1 MSESLLPERPVQ
13 FSPSLAAVIG
23 VEEAIL
29 LQHIQICAELS
40 PSDVNELTPTLKNKS
55 YQWTKTNVAKVAQQ
69 LPFWQ
74 PSAIRRLLNNLQDL
88 GMIALSE
95 NPNSADAVFYCAV
108 TQQTSQQTS
117 QQASQ
122 HQAQH
127 SRLQNTANSQQPLSS
142 FGNLTG
148 NTAENTFANAAGNIR
163 ENTTFGAQKISP
175 HWRPDTA
182 TLGHLE
188 NLGVPAQFC
197 QASIDEFILYW
208 RERNEASH
216 AWGSK
221 FSQHVAR
228 RWQSEKQLV
237 ADRERR
243 AAQQLQKQQQL
254 QTSSTAIQQQWEPS
268 IDAIEI
274 LERMGIHKNFVVDAI
289 PEFVLYW
296 QERGESQATWN
307 SKFVAHTKRQWARFT
322 NTLKHDTEP
331 RQISEQWAPD
341 EEVYEVLALANIEQD
356 FAAQLI
362 PEFVMY
368 WRDRKELHHS
378 WNTKFLQYVKYQW
391 SRQHRTKS
399 ATATNQSSQY
409 ENNRQSTRPR
419 KTRDRSLAE
428 DLFDRSWAN

>member
-40 PSDVNELTPTLKNKS
+40 PSDLKELTPTLKNKN
-55 YQWTKTNVAKVAQQ
+55 YRWTKTSVAKIAQQ

-88 GMIALSE
+88 GMVALSE

-108 TQQTSQQTS
+108 TQHTSQHTSQQTS
-117 QQASQ
+117 RQVSQ
-122 HQAQH
+122 HQAQN
-127 SRLQNTANSQQPLSS
+127 SRLQNSRLQKTTNSQQSVNS
-142 FGNLTG
+142 FENLTG
-148 NTAENTFANAAGNIR
+148 SIGENATL
-163 ENTTFGAQKISP
+163 GAQKISP

-228 RWQSEKQLV
+228 RWQSEQQLI

-243 AAQQLQKQQQL
+243 SAQQLQKQQQL
-254 QTSSTAIQQQWEPS
+254 QTSSTAIHQQWEPS

-341 EEVYEVLALANIEQD
+341 EEVFEVLALANIEQD
-356 FAAQLI
+356 FAEKLI

-378 WNTKFLQYVKYQW
+378 WNTKFLQYIKYQW
-391 SRQHRTKS
+391 SRQHRTKNP
-399 ATATNQSSQY
+399 TATNQSNHY
-409 ENNRQSTRPR
+409 ENDRQSARPR